1 MTELEQFEMDYER
14 SESDRDMHHSVYFIP
29 EHYQEED
36 NAI

>member
-1 MTELEQFEMDYER
+1 MTELEDYER
-14 SESDRDMHHSVYFIP
+14 SESDQDLYHSVYFIP